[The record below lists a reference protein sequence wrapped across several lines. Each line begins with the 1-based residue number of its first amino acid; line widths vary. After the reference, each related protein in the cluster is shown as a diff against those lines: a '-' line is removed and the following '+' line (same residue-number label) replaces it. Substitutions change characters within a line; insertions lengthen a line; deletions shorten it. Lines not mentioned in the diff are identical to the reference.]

1 MVYFQQSRRCPD
13 SAGVE
18 TEASVVKDS
27 ITAGDARHVGRVG
40 ALAVAL
46 GIGLGV
52 GSGVVVTAPTA
63 WADPDTS
70 GTGTSQSDS
79 TSGPSDS
86 AGTETAGDES
96 TTGPSDPEP
105 DPSTTAPGTAGPD
118 TSLEDAAEVAAAG
131 PAPARTIAP
140 KKKPRT
146 AITARSGART
156 AAAPAASRTTRPD
169 DAAQPAAMI
178 QRAPAPEP
186 SDTTAAPVITASTSA
201 SALSTAVPQAVPKPT
216 LPTPAKVVNTLLSAL
231 TAPFHG
237 SRPGAPVEFPGLWV
251 MLAAARRQLDPTP
264 AVIAASAPAAMAI
277 AATAAATPAN
287 AQPVIGE
294 PVLGEPD
301 PTTGAVTGRVVATDP
316 EGAKLTYALLTRPAE
331 GTLTFTSAGA
341 FTYTPT
347 AAQRIRAWLGPVPDA
362 VFTLTVSDGKTAKV
376 TTAVAI
382 PISPTPIHLLN
393 PVALGNPTAV
403 AATNNRAYVVDS
415 STGTVTVVNTLDGT
429 VLTTIPVGSNPISVV
444 VKADGKAAYVAN
456 ADDRSISVID
466 TATNTV
472 KRQITLSF
480 TPTTLAITPSGSTV
494 YIGNASGK
502 MAKLSTSTNRISGWV
517 GNTTGAT
524 SVTVS
529 PNGKRV
535 YVTTPNGIAVH
546 TTSSWTNSAKLIA
559 GTAGSSVLAVSR
571 DAASVYTVTGGTDI
585 TVRTATGA
593 VTGQF
598 TVPTAVTAGTVNKDG
613 TLLFLTSADGAVLS
627 YDTATRSL
635 LNTLNTGSSA
645 GALAASP
652 DGMELYVTDR
662 AGGALRVVSLVPP
675 NLRPEVVAPTGTGD
689 AVTGR
694 VTGSIGVTDGD
705 GDPLKITVL
714 TKPAKGT
721 ITFGADGTFT
731 YTPTAAAR
739 HKAAADTAPLSALT
753 DTVTI
758 TVDDGRRGVVQQT
771 ITIAVVPSNIDPT
784 VKLTVGKANSS
795 TGVITGTVKATDA
808 DKDRVFYD
816 GTTATMTGTLV
827 VGGDGKFTFTPTV
840 TARHAA
846 ASTDPA
852 AVRVAHY
859 TITVDDGHGGVVE
872 VPLAL
877 PISPR
882 NTAPT
887 APTLAGLRTDAD
899 TGRVTGTLTV
909 TDADRDALTFTTTPP
924 SRGSVVVNADGTF
937 AYTPTAQARAAGAGT
952 DSFQV
957 TVDDGHGGTRTLTVA
972 VSVAAS
978 TPGNDLP
985 VLGAVA
991 YSVHAVTGVVT
1002 GQVHVTDASP
1012 LSYLLASATPTAG
1025 VLSIDGAT
1033 GEFIFTPTAAARYR
1047 AYFTPGEDQL
1057 TFTVSA
1063 LDSQDGIPV
1072 DVSIPIAAVHP
1083 DVDGTLTL
1091 AELKN
1096 LALSGYVDIAKNPNG
1111 KVRAIDGTFTV
1122 DTVTDAAS
1130 AAALLNRMSTHL
1142 GIPAGFADA
1151 ADITMSTN
1159 AFGSVYY
1166 RLRPTVNG
1174 LRVMGSEV
1182 VLTTDSSG
1190 TVTSLISSYDPAV
1203 TSVSIVPVG
1212 TVDRAS
1218 KVIDLVKADLLSDF
1232 GGRPSQATKDAFL
1245 ATLSFDTELV
1255 IYNEDLNN
1263 PPQLAWRVVVTSA
1276 ADSIYPSVGTRYFIA
1291 ANGAKPGTI
1300 INEFSTAQHALAPVR
1315 SSGTD
1320 QLGKVRTVA
1329 AANTG
1334 TSIVLTDAVRNISTF
1349 ATTYQSSWSGLPSI
1363 PGTAVGYTTSWL
1375 RSAVSAQANM
1385 IRVYDYYSTVLG
1397 RDSFDDNHA
1406 HVVMSID
1413 YNPGGSSAGGWRN
1426 AAWSG
1431 SVLVFGDAGNTQAA
1445 LDLVAHEYTHAVI
1458 QYVNGLAYLGE
1469 SGALNESYSDIMG
1482 ALIENKTG
1490 AARWLFAEDASGNPF
1505 RNMEDPSDYRQ
1516 PEHYDGRYV
1525 DNCGCNPNDDFDYV
1539 HSNSG
1544 IVNFAAYTMME
1555 ATKNELS
1562 GEQWARVFYDSLYR
1576 LPSTAK
1582 FVDARYAIIS
1592 AARANGFTD
1601 SQIGAIKAAFD
1612 SVGMRDNRLT

>member
-1 MVYFQQSRRCPD
+1 M
-13 SAGVE
+13 
-18 TEASVVKDS
+18 
-27 ITAGDARHVGRVG
+27 
-40 ALAVAL
+40 
-46 GIGLGV
+46 
-52 GSGVVVTAPTA
+52 
-63 WADPDTS
+63 
-70 GTGTSQSDS
+70 
-79 TSGPSDS
+79 
-86 AGTETAGDES
+86 
-96 TTGPSDPEP
+96 
-105 DPSTTAPGTAGPD
+105 
-118 TSLEDAAEVAAAG
+118 
-131 PAPARTIAP
+131 
-140 KKKPRT
+140 
-146 AITARSGART
+146 
-156 AAAPAASRTTRPD
+156 
-169 DAAQPAAMI
+169 
-178 QRAPAPEP
+178 
-186 SDTTAAPVITASTSA
+186 
-201 SALSTAVPQAVPKPT
+201 
-216 LPTPAKVVNTLLSAL
+216 
-231 TAPFHG
+231 
-237 SRPGAPVEFPGLWV
+237 
-251 MLAAARRQLDPTP
+251 
-264 AVIAASAPAAMAI
+264 
-277 AATAAATPAN
+277 
-287 AQPVIGE
+287 
-294 PVLGEPD
+294 
-301 PTTGAVTGRVVATDP
+301 
-316 EGAKLTYALLTRPAE
+316 
-331 GTLTFTSAGA
+331 
-341 FTYTPT
+341 
-347 AAQRIRAWLGPVPDA
+347 
-362 VFTLTVSDGKTAKV
+362 
-376 TTAVAI
+376 AI
-382 PISPTPIHLLN
+382 PISPTPIHLLQPVTAAAN
-393 PVALGNPTAV
+393 PSAV
-403 AATNNRAYVVDS
+403 AATNSRAYLVDS
-415 STGTVTVVNTLDGT
+415 TAGTVTVVNTLDGA
-429 VLTTIPVGSNPISVV
+429 VLSTIAVGNNPVSVV
-444 VKADGKAAYVAN
+444 VKADGKAVYVAN

-472 KRQITLSF
+472 KLQVALSF
-480 TPTTLAITPSGSTV
+480 TPTTLAITGSTV
-494 YIGNASGK
+494 YIGNATGK
-502 MAKLSTSTNRISGWV
+502 MAKLSTSRNRISGWV

-524 SVTVS
+524 SIVVS

-535 YVTTPNGIAVH
+535 YVTAPNGIAVY
-546 TTSSWTNSAKLIA
+546 TTSSSNSAKLIA
-559 GTAGSSVLAVSR
+559 NTVDSSVLAVSR
-571 DAASVYTVTGGTDI
+571 DSASIYTVSDGTDI
-585 TVRTATGA
+585 TVRTAAGV

-598 TVPTAVTAGTVNKDG
+598 TAAAPVTAGTVNKDG
-613 TLLFLTSADGAVLS
+613 TLLFLTSADGALLS
-627 YDTATRSL
+627 YGTATRSL
-635 LNTLNTGSSA
+635 LSTLNAGSSA
-645 GALAASP
+645 GAIAASP

-662 AGGALRVVSLVPP
+662 TGGALRVVSVVPP
-675 NLRPEVVAPTGTGD
+675 NLRPEVGAPTGVGD

-694 VTGSIGVTDGD
+694 VSGAIGVIDGD

-714 TKPAKGT
+714 TKPTKGA

-771 ITIAVVPSNIDPT
+771 ITIAVVPSNINPV
-784 VKLTVGKANSS
+784 VKLTVGKSNSN

-808 DKDRVFYD
+808 NSDRIFYD
-816 GTTATMTGTLV
+816 GTMSTMTGTLV

-852 AVRVAHY
+852 AVRVAHF
-859 TITVDDGHGGVVE
+859 TITVDDGHGGVVH
-872 VPLAL
+872 VPLEL

-887 APTLAGLRTDAD
+887 APALSGLKTDAA
-899 TGRVTGTLTV
+899 TGRVTGTFTV
-909 TDADRDALTFTTTPP
+909 TDADRDALAFTTTPP

-937 AYTPTAQARAAGAGT
+937 AYTPTAQARAAGTGT

-957 TVDDGHGGTRTLTVA
+957 TVDDGHGGTQTL
-972 VSVAAS
+972 SVVVGIAAS

-985 VLGAVA
+985 VLGAVS

-1002 GQVHVTDASP
+1002 GQVHVTDESP
-1012 LSYLLASATPTAG
+1012 LNYLLASVAPTAG
-1025 VLSIDGAT
+1025 VLSIDGIT
-1033 GEFIFTPTAAARYR
+1033 GEFTFTPTAPARYR
-1047 AYFTPGEDQL
+1047 AYFTPGDDQL
-1057 TFTVSA
+1057 TFTVNA
-1063 LDSQDGIPV
+1063 LDGHDGIPV

-1083 DVDGTLTL
+1083 DIDGTLTL

-1096 LALSGYVDIAKNPNG
+1096 LALTGYVDIAKNPNG

-1122 DTVTDAAS
+1122 DTITDAAS

-1142 GIPAGFADA
+1142 GIPTGFADP
-1151 ADITMSTN
+1151 ADITVSTN
-1159 AFGSVYY
+1159 ALGSVYY
-1166 RLRPTVNG
+1166 RLRPRVDG
-1174 LRVMGSEV
+1174 LSVMGSEV
-1182 VLTTDSSG
+1182 VLTTDSTG
-1190 TVTSLISSYDPAV
+1190 TVTSLISNYDPAI
-1203 TSVSIVPVG
+1203 TGVSTVPVG

-1218 KVIDLVKADLLSDF
+1218 KVIELVKADLLSDY

-1245 ATLSFDTELV
+1245 ATLTFDTELV

-1300 INEFSTAQHALAPVR
+1300 LNEFSTAQHALAPLR

-1320 QLGKVRTVA
+1320 QLGKVRTVT

-1334 TSIVLTDAVRNISTF
+1334 TAIVLTDPVRNISTY

-1363 PGTAVGYTTSWL
+1363 PGTPVGYTTSWL
-1375 RSAVSAQANM
+1375 RSAVTAQANM
-1385 IRVYDYYSTVLG
+1385 IRVHDYYSTVLG
-1397 RDSFDDNHA
+1397 RDSYDDNHA
-1406 HVVMSID
+1406 EVMMSID
-1413 YNPGGSSAGGWRN
+1413 YNPSGSSARGWRN

-1458 QYVNGLAYLGE
+1458 QYINGLAYLGE

-1525 DNCGCNPNDDFDYV
+1525 DNCGCKPDDDFDYV

-1544 IVNFAAYTMME
+1544 IVNYAAYKMVD
-1555 ATKNELS
+1555 ATKDELS

-1582 FVDARYAIIS
+1582 FVDARYAIVS

-1612 SVGMRDNRLT
+1612 SVGVRDNRLQ

>member
-1 MVYFQQSRRCPD
+1 M
-13 SAGVE
+13 
-18 TEASVVKDS
+18 KDS
-27 ITAGDARHVGRVG
+27 ITAGDARYVGRVG

-46 GIGLGV
+46 GIGLGI
-52 GSGVVVTAPTA
+52 GSGVVLPTPTA
-63 WADPDTS
+63 WADPDTGGS
-70 GTGTSQSDS
+70 ETSQSDS
-79 TSGPSDS
+79 TSGSSGTDT
-86 AGTETAGDES
+86 AGTETAGTES
-96 TTGPSDPEP
+96 G
-105 DPSTTAPGTAGPD
+105 GHNPD
-118 TSLEDAAEVAAAG
+118 TEPGASTAAAEAAVPDSIVEDAAEVTD
-131 PAPARTIAP
+131 PDPVPARTISP

-146 AITARSGART
+146 AITARSART
-156 AAAPAASRTTRPD
+156 AAAPSRTTRHDD
-169 DAAQPAAMI
+169 DAEQPATTI
-178 QRAPAPEP
+178 QRA
-186 SDTTAAPVITASTSA
+186 TAAESPDKVSAPVVTASTSA
-201 SALSTAVPQAVPKPT
+201 AALNDAVPRAVPQLS
-216 LPTPAKVVNTLLSAL
+216 LPTPAQVVTTVLSAL

-237 SRPGAPVEFPGLWV
+237 SKPGTPVEFPGLWV
-251 MLAAARRQLDPTP
+251 MLAAARRQLDPSP
-264 AVIAASAPAAMAI
+264 AVTAASAPAVMAV
-277 AATAAATPAN
+277 AAAVN
-287 AQPVIGE
+287 GQPIIGE

-301 PTTGAVTGRVVATDP
+301 PTTGAVAGRVVATDP
-316 EGAKLTYALLTRPAE
+316 EGARLSYALLTRPTE
-331 GTLTFTSAGA
+331 GTLTFTSAGV

-347 AAQRIRAWLGPVPDA
+347 AAQRIRAWLGPVDDA
-362 VFTLTVSDGKTAKV
+362 VFTLTVSDGTTAKV

-382 PISPTPIHLLN
+382 PISPTPVHLLA
-393 PVALGNPTAV
+393 PVTAAGNPTAV
-403 AATNNRAYVVDS
+403 AATNSRAYLVDS
-415 STGTVTVVNTLDGT
+415 TAGTVTVVNTLDGT
-429 VLTTIPVGSNPISVV
+429 VLSTIPVGRNPVSVV
-444 VKADGKAAYVAN
+444 VKADGKAVYVAN

-472 KRQITLSF
+472 KRQVTLSF

-494 YIGNASGK
+494 YIGNATGK
-502 MAKLSTSTNRISGWV
+502 MAKLSTSTNRVAGWV

-524 SVTVS
+524 SVIVS

-535 YVTTPNGIAVH
+535 YVTTPNGITVY
-546 TTSSWTNSAKLIA
+546 TTSSWTNAAKTVA

-571 DAASVYTVTGGTDI
+571 DSASVYTVTGGTDV

-593 VTGQF
+593 ATGSQF
-598 TVPTAVTAGTVNKDG
+598 TVAAPVTAGSTNVDG
-613 TLLFLTSADGAVLS
+613 TLLFLASADGGFTV
-627 YDTATRSL
+627 YGTATRTRL
-635 LNTLNTGSSA
+635 RTLDIGSSA
-645 GALAASP
+645 GMIAASP
-652 DGMELYVTDR
+652 DGMELYVTDP

-694 VTGSIGVTDGD
+694 VTGSTGVTDGD

-714 TKPAKGT
+714 TKPTKGT
-721 ITFGADGTFT
+721 ITFGADGSFS
-731 YTPTAAAR
+731 YTPTATAR
-739 HKAAADTAPLSALT
+739 HKAAADIAPLSALT

-771 ITIAVVPSNIDPT
+771 ITIAVVPANIDPT
-784 VKLTVGKANSS
+784 VKVAVGTPNSS
-795 TGVITGTVKATDA
+795 TGVITGSVKATDA
-808 DKDRVFYD
+808 NGDRIFYD

-827 VGGDGKFTFTPTV
+827 VGGDGRFTFTPTV

-846 ASTDPA
+846 AGTDPA
-852 AVRVAHY
+852 AVRIAHY

-887 APTLAGLRTDAD
+887 APTITGLNTDAA

-909 TDADRDALTFTTTPP
+909 TDADRDALTFTVPTPP
-924 SRGSVVVNADGTF
+924 SRGTVVVNADGTF
-937 AYTPTAQARAAGAGT
+937 SYTPTAAARAGGAGT

-957 TVDDGHGGTRTLTVA
+957 TVDDGHGGTRMLTVA
-972 VSVAAS
+972 VSIAAS

-1012 LSYLLASATPTAG
+1012 LSYLLASVAPTTG
-1025 VLSIDGAT
+1025 VLSIDRST
-1033 GEFIFTPTAAARYR
+1033 GEFTFTPTAAARYR

-1063 LDSQDGIPV
+1063 LDGQDGIPV
-1072 DVSIPIAAVHP
+1072 DVSVPITAVHP

-1096 LALSGYVDIAKNPNG
+1096 LALTGYVDIAKNPNG
-1111 KVRAIDGTFTV
+1111 KVRAIDGTFTL
-1122 DTVTDAAS
+1122 DTVTGAAS

-1151 ADITMSTN
+1151 ADVTVSTN

-1174 LRVMGSEV
+1174 LPVMGGEV
-1182 VLTTDSSG
+1182 VLTTDSTG

-1203 TSVSIVPVG
+1203 SSVSTVPTG
-1212 TVDRAS
+1212 TVDRVS

-1245 ATLSFDTELV
+1245 ATLSFDTDLV

-1291 ANGAKPGTI
+1291 ANGPKPGTI

-1334 TSIVLTDAVRNISTF
+1334 TSIVLTDAVRNISTY
-1349 ATTYQSSWSGLPSI
+1349 ATTYQSAWSGLPSI

-1385 IRVYDYYSTVLG
+1385 IRVHDYYSTVLG

-1406 HVVMSID
+1406 PVMMSID
-1413 YNPGGSSAGGWRN
+1413 YNPGGSSATGWRN

-1469 SGALNESYSDIMG
+1469 SGALNESYADIMG

-1516 PEHYDGRYV
+1516 PENYSGRYV
-1525 DNCGCNPNDDFDYV
+1525 DNCGCNTNDDFDYV

-1544 IVNFAAYTMME
+1544 IANFAAYKMME
-1555 ATKNELS
+1555 ATKDELS

-1582 FVDARYAIIS
+1582 FVDARYAIVS

-1601 SQIGAIKAAFD
+1601 SQISAIKAAFD
-1612 SVGMRDNRLT
+1612 SVGVRDNRLI